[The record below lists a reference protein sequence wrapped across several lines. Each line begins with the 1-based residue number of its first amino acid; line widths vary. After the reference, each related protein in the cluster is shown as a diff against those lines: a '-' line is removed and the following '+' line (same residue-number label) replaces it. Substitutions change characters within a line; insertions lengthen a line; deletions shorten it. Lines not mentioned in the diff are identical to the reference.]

1 MSAQPAYYSYPN
13 RTPERTSRER
23 IRVVPGRRP
32 AKSTSDEITPTLVMG
47 VALAVFALF
56 AILAFACLGLHA
68 ATVSTS
74 IQSQELSNQ
83 IDDARTEGTSLEVTQ
98 SLLSNPT
105 RVRQQAEKLGMS
117 APESV
122 GSITLSA
129 DVVCTDS
136 DGALSL
142 SDSVKT
148 AATVAGE

>member
-1 MSAQPAYYSYPN
+1 MGAQPAYYPYPN
-13 RTPERTSRER
+13 RAPERTSRER
-23 IRVVPGRRP
+23 IRVVPGRQA
-32 AKSTSDEITPTLVMG
+32 AKSASDEITPALVMV

-56 AILAFACLGLHA
+56 AVLSFACLGLHA

-74 IQSQELSNQ
+74 IQSQALSNQ
-83 IDDARTEGTSLEVTQ
+83 IDEARAEGTSLEVAQ

-122 GSITLSA
+122 GSIVLAA

-136 DGALSL
+136 EGALSL
-142 SDSVKT
+142 SDSVKS
-148 AATVAGE
+148 AAAAAGE

>member
-13 RTPERTSRER
+13 RAPERISRER

-32 AKSTSDEITPTLVMG
+32 AKSTSDEITPGLVMV

-56 AILAFACLGLHA
+56 AILSFACLGLHA

-83 IDDARTEGTSLEVTQ
+83 IDDARAEGTSLEVTQ

-122 GSITLSA
+122 GSIVLSA

-136 DGALSL
+136 EGALSL
-142 SDSVKT
+142 SESVKT
-148 AATVAGE
+148 AGELAGE

>member
-13 RTPERTSRER
+13 RAPERTSRGR

-32 AKSTSDEITPTLVMG
+32 AKSTSDEITPGLVMV

-56 AILAFACLGLHA
+56 AILSFACLGLHA

-83 IDDARTEGTSLEVTQ
+83 IDDARAEGTSLEVTQ

-122 GSITLSA
+122 GSIVLSA

-136 DGALSL
+136 EGALSL
-142 SDSVKT
+142 SESVKT
-148 AATVAGE
+148 AGELAGE